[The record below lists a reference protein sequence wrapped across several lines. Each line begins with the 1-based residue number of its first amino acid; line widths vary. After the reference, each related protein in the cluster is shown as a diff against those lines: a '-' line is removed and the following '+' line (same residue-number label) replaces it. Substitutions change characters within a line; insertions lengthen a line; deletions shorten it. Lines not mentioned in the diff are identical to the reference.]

1 MRIPLT
7 MKKILTG
14 IVAMFFMQ
22 TLVLAQEFEGQ
33 SAPVRVSMI
42 KDTEPPQVFMV
53 YRNEGRLNTSGKV
66 GVEIRVMDRSG
77 IKSVMIN
84 GRERMDGGIKDSVG
98 FAIEFYNEDEVNVNV
113 IDNSGN
119 AKEKSF
125 IVKAQAVASA
135 GKTARKNYALLL
147 AVNDYGDSGFP
158 SLLGP
163 IQDATALKNVLIKK
177 YGFEDANI
185 TFIKNPKSDDL
196 DVAFEALRYQVTS
209 DDMLLIFYA
218 GHGWYD
224 VDAKIGYWLPADA
237 TKANKS
243 RWFRNSTL
251 VENIAA
257 INSKHTLLIADACF
271 SGGILASRAVTIN
284 NASAEISN
292 LMKKTS
298 RKAMTSGKLTPV
310 PDNSV
315 FMKYVLKTLEENEY
329 EFLPSEDLFD
339 SVRMSMKNNSDTKPD
354 YGEIRNTG
362 DQGGNFV
369 FVQKP

>member
-1 MRIPLT
+1 
-7 MKKILTG
+7 MKKILPV
-14 IVAMFFMQ
+14 IVALFLIHS
-22 TLVLAQEFEGQ
+22 LVWAQEFEGQ

-42 KDTEPPQVFMV
+42 RDTEPPQVFWV
-53 YRNEGRLNTSGKV
+53 YRNEGRPNSAGRI
-66 GVEIRVMDRSG
+66 GIDIRVLDQAG
-77 IKSVMIN
+77 IKSVTIN
-84 GRERMDGGIKDSVG
+84 GRERMDGGVKDSVG
-98 FAIEFYNEDEVNVNV
+98 FAVEFYNEDEVYVNV
-113 IDNSGN
+113 VDNFGN

-125 IVKAQAVASA
+125 IVKAQAATLA
-135 GKTARKNYALLL
+135 GSKIARKNYALLL
-147 AVNDYGDSGFP
+147 AVNDYADSSFP
-158 SLLGP
+158 TLTGP

-185 TFIKNPKSDDL
+185 TLIKNPKSDDL
-196 DVAFEALRYQVTS
+196 DVAFEALRYKVTS

-218 GHGWYD
+218 GHGWFD
-224 VDAKIGYWLPADA
+224 QDAKIGYWLPSDA
-237 TKANKS
+237 SKANKS

-251 VENIAA
+251 VENIGA

-271 SGGILASRAVTIN
+271 SGGIFATRAVTIN
-284 NASAEISN
+284 NATAEISN

-315 FMKYVLKTLEENEY
+315 FMKYLLKTLEENEY

-339 SVRMSMKNNSDTKPD
+339 SVRMSMKNNSETKPA

-362 DQGGNFV
+362 DEGGNFV
-369 FVQKP
+369 FVQKK